1 MEVVKIRVRLVC
13 QSLTRLRSISRTPG
27 VLSFTTGNNDV
38 DVDAD
43 DITFTG
49 TFVSEG
55 TVVDRLVPPLCSSP
69 TEAMTYCVVLVV
81 FTWVVLVKLR
91 SNASPAVAIVP
102 CTDPGRD
109 DGCCCMLPGLALE
122 VLPIVVPVA
131 IGASLLLVDA
141 TAATA
146 TFADAETRIS
156 A

>member
-1 MEVVKIRVRLVC
+1 MEVVKIRIRLVC

-27 VLSFTTGNNDV
+27 AGVLSFTTGNVDV
-38 DVDAD
+38 DVS
-43 DITFTG
+43 TFTG

-102 CTDPGRD
+102 CTDPGKY